1 MPGSDSQC
9 VPLRQVRTGGPRRG
23 GASHGR
29 PPWSRPA
36 SGADIR
42 CPSDRWEAGGRAP
55 TAGSCISWGTVPTE
69 GVTATRARRRPF
81 SNHSSKKEDKMPYV
95 TIAMREGKTLEQKRQ
110 LAKAVT
116 DAVTRS
122 LGVKPEAVSIVLH
135 DLPATNFAREGIL
148 LSDRT

>member
-1 MPGSDSQC
+1 
-9 VPLRQVRTGGPRRG
+9 
-23 GASHGR
+23 
-29 PPWSRPA
+29 
-36 SGADIR
+36 
-42 CPSDRWEAGGRAP
+42 
-55 TAGSCISWGTVPTE
+55 
-69 GVTATRARRRPF
+69 
-81 SNHSSKKEDKMPYV
+81 MPYV
-95 TIAMREGKTLEQKRQ
+95 TIAMREGKTLEQKRG

>member
-1 MPGSDSQC
+1 
-9 VPLRQVRTGGPRRG
+9 
-23 GASHGR
+23 
-29 PPWSRPA
+29 
-36 SGADIR
+36 
-42 CPSDRWEAGGRAP
+42 
-55 TAGSCISWGTVPTE
+55 
-69 GVTATRARRRPF
+69 
-81 SNHSSKKEDKMPYV
+81 
-95 TIAMREGKTLEQKRQ
+95 MREGKTLEQKRE